1 MFARTL
7 LIVSSSYR
15 ILTCSAICSWM
26 FSIINASKTSSRIS
40 SSAGS
45 GRLSRAAACCRS
57 FMRVSNSLCRITPS
71 STRAIIL
78 SKSTRCAEAGMQEN
92 VVHRISDKPI
102 ENIFRL
108 VSSL

>member
-1 MFARTL
+1 
-7 LIVSSSYR
+7 
-15 ILTCSAICSWM
+15 
-26 FSIINASKTSSRIS
+26 
-40 SSAGS
+40 
-45 GRLSRAAACCRS
+45 
-57 FMRVSNSLCRITPS
+57 
-71 STRAIIL
+71 IIL